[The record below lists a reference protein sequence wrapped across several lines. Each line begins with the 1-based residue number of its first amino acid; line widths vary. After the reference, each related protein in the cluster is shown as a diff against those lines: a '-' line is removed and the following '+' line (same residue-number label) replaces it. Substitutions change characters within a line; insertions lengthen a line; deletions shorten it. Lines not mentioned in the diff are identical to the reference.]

1 MEFFIDDK
9 ETEAVFQEIFKKVQI
24 LRNGETHHEMKKYG
38 LNYQK
43 SLGATIVNL
52 RELASGYSKDH
63 LLAHKLWTKAFR
75 ETKILAS
82 LLEEPEKVNEDQ
94 INRWLDEMDSN
105 ELIEQVSMNLF
116 MNMPNVYELIPEW
129 LQSENYRRVL
139 CAVIVSGRLAM
150 KKDEVKPR
158 ELFNFVE
165 MIPSN
170 IDEFYLRNQ
179 VKRSLGKMVRVNKQI
194 ADTICDKVRGLRA
207 KDENWQEVWDDLQ
220 YELDL

>member
-24 LRNGETHHEMKKYG
+24 LRNGETHSEMKKYG

-116 MNMPNVYELIPEW
+116 LNMPNVYELIPEW

-139 CAVIVSGRLAM
+139 CAVIISGRLAM
-150 KKDEVKPR
+150 KKDDVKVR
-158 ELFNFVE
+158 ELFKFVE

-170 IDEFYLRNQ
+170 IDEYYLRNQ
-179 VKRSLGKMVRVNKQI
+179 MKRSLGKMVRVNKEI
-194 ADTICDKVRGLRA
+194 ADTICEKVRGLRA
-207 KDENWQEVWDDLQ
+207 KDENWQEIWDDLQ

>member
-24 LRNGETHHEMKKYG
+24 LRNGETHHEMRKYG

-82 LLEEPEKVNEDQ
+82 LLEEPELVNEEQ
-94 INRWLDEMDSN
+94 INRWFDEMDSN

-116 MNMPNVYELIPEW
+116 LNMPNVYELIPEW
-129 LQSENYRRVL
+129 LQSKDYQRVL
-139 CAVIVSGRLAM
+139 CAIIISGRLAM
-150 KKDEVKPR
+150 KKDEVKVNK
-158 ELFNFVE
+158 LFKFVE

-179 VKRSLGKMVRVNKQI
+179 LKRSLGKMVRVNKEI
-194 ADTICDKVRGLRA
+194 ADTICNKVHDLRA
-207 KDENWQEVWDDLQ
+207 RDENWQEIWDDLQ

>member
-24 LRNGETHHEMKKYG
+24 LRNGETHSEMKKYG

-116 MNMPNVYELIPEW
+116 LNMPNVYELIPEW

-139 CAVIVSGRLAM
+139 CAVIISGRLAM
-150 KKDEVKPR
+150 KKDEVKVR
-158 ELFNFVE
+158 ELFKFVE

-170 IDEFYLRNQ
+170 IDEYYLRNQ
-179 VKRSLGKMVRVNKQI
+179 MKRSLGKMVRVNKEI
-194 ADTICDKVRGLRA
+194 ADTICEKVRGLRA

>member
-24 LRNGETHHEMKKYG
+24 LRNGETHSEMKKYG

-139 CAVIVSGRLAM
+139 CAVIISGRLAM
-150 KKDEVKPR
+150 KKDEVKPG

-165 MIPSN
+165 MIPGN

-179 VKRSLGKMVRVNKQI
+179 VKRSLGKMVRVNKEI

>member
-24 LRNGETHHEMKKYG
+24 LRNGETHSEMKKYG

-116 MNMPNVYELIPEW
+116 LNMPNVYELIPEW

-139 CAVIVSGRLAM
+139 CAVIISGRLAM
-150 KKDEVKPR
+150 KKDEVKVR
-158 ELFNFVE
+158 ELFKFVE

-170 IDEFYLRNQ
+170 IDEYYLRNQ
-179 VKRSLGKMVRVNKQI
+179 MKRSLGKMVRVNKEI
-194 ADTICDKVRGLRA
+194 ADTICEKVRGLRA
-207 KDENWQEVWDDLQ
+207 KDENWQEIWDDLQ

>member
-9 ETEAVFQEIFKKVQI
+9 ETEAVFQDIFKKVQT
-24 LRNGETHHEMKKYG
+24 LRNGETYHEMKKYG

-52 RELASGYSKDH
+52 RELASEYSKDH

-82 LLEEPEKVNEDQ
+82 LLEEPEKVTEEQ
-94 INRWLDEMDSN
+94 INRWFDEMDSN

-116 MNMPNVYELIPEW
+116 LNMPEVYDLIPEW
-129 LQSENYRRVL
+129 LQSGNYRRVL
-139 CAVIVSGRLAM
+139 CAIIISGRLAM
-150 KKDEVKPR
+150 KKDEVKVS
-158 ELFNFVE
+158 ELFKFVE
-165 MIPSN
+165 IIPTN

-179 VKRSLGKMVRVNKQI
+179 LKRSLGKMVRINKEI
-194 ADTICDKVRGLRA
+194 ADKICDKVHELRV

>member
-9 ETEAVFQEIFKKVQI
+9 ETEVIFQEIFKKVQV

-52 RELASGYSKDH
+52 RELANEYSKDH
-63 LLAHKLWTKAFR
+63 LLAHKLWTKEFR
-75 ETKILAS
+75 ETRILAS
-82 LLEEPEKVNEDQ
+82 LLEEPEKVKEEQ
-94 INRWLDEMDSN
+94 INRWFDEMNSN

-116 MNMPNVYELIPEW
+116 LNMPNIYELIPKW

-139 CAVIVSGRLAM
+139 CAVIISGRLAM
-150 KKDEVKPR
+150 KKDEVKID
-158 ELFNFVE
+158 ELFKFIE
-165 MIPSN
+165 IIPTN

-179 VKRSLGKMVRVNKQI
+179 LKRSLGKMVRLNKEI
-194 ADTICDKVRGLRA
+194 ANRICELVHGLRA
-207 KDENWQEVWDDLQ
+207 KDENWQEIWDDLQ
-220 YELDL
+220 YELEL

>member
-139 CAVIVSGRLAM
+139 CAVIISGRLAM
-150 KKDEVKPR
+150 KKDEVKHR
-158 ELFNFVE
+158 KLFNFVE

-179 VKRSLGKMVRVNKQI
+179 VKRSLGKMVRVNKEI